1 MIFLDIETSEFEPGK
16 CKLSSLT
23 IESILAWQVR
33 LHEHTPSERFFS
45 TPRKAEGGE
54 RGLIEEL
61 VKWLHDLQDKI
72 VVGFNI
78 LKFDIPVLLLRCS
91 ELCPNLLDDFF
102 SMLNRC
108 NTIDLLVIE
117 TYRRKGKVVSLRDA
131 CKEYGIKEPMERP
144 KRPDEEQLF
153 KYQESEL
160 GALVK
165 LFYKIYPLQLR
176 N

>member
-1 MIFLDIETSEFEPGK
+1 MIFLDIETSEFEPGR
-16 CKLSSLT
+16 CKPSGLT

-33 LHEHTPSERFFS
+33 LHECAPSGLFFS
-45 TPRKAEGGE
+45 TSRKAGGGE
-54 RGLIEEL
+54 RGLIEEFG
-61 VKWLHDLQDKI
+61 KWLHELRDKI
-72 VVGFNI
+72 VVGSNI

-91 ELCPNLLDDFF
+91 ELCPNLLDELF
-102 SMLNRC
+102 SILNRC
-108 NTIDLLVIE
+108 NIIDLLVIE
-117 TYRRKGKVVSLRDA
+117 TYRRKGKIVSLRDA

-160 GALVK
+160 SALVK
-165 LFYKIYPLQLR
+165 LFYKIYPLRLC